1 MKRMTFWRRPTTR
14 TIRAFLTAL
23 FLVGTVFAVGCVQVP
38 VAEQRLVSKPNAVF
52 DDFGTFVYDTGPYA
66 QSEPG
71 STAALA
77 SSGAGCTACR

>member
-1 MKRMTFWRRPTTR
+1 MKRLIFRPSSTER
-14 TIRAFLTAL
+14 LVRAFLTI
-23 FLVGTVFAVGCVQVP
+23 AVLAGVSILTGCVQVP

-71 STAALA
+71 SAAALA